1 MLSIPLAIW
10 SASCCCLVFISCCIK
25 IDDWGHF
32 RVSLFFTHIWRRTI
46 MLISLS
52 VFLDDKG
59 VNKTQRTRQ
68 PKVYTIINIKLTI
81 LTALCRSAWSEEKD
95 ANKKN
100 QSEIEKL
107 LKVDITWVKAGWVII
122 KCCFMDYLIF
132 YSSFIKLIIQFLS
145 LHLISFQD
153 PALKFDV
160 DDFW

>member
-1 MLSIPLAIW
+1 
-10 SASCCCLVFISCCIK
+10 
-25 IDDWGHF
+25 
-32 RVSLFFTHIWRRTI
+32 

-81 LTALCRSAWSEEKD
+81 LTASCRSAWSEEKD

-107 LKVDITWVKAGWVII
+107 LKVDIT
-122 KCCFMDYLIF
+122 
-132 YSSFIKLIIQFLS
+132 
-145 LHLISFQD
+145 
-153 PALKFDV
+153 
-160 DDFW
+160 

>member
-1 MLSIPLAIW
+1 M
-10 SASCCCLVFISCCIK
+10 
-25 IDDWGHF
+25 
-32 RVSLFFTHIWRRTI
+32 
-46 MLISLS
+46 
-52 VFLDDKG
+52 
-59 VNKTQRTRQ
+59 
-68 PKVYTIINIKLTI
+68 
-81 LTALCRSAWSEEKD
+81 LTALCRNAWSEEKD

-107 LKVDITWVKAGWVII
+107 LKVDITWVEAGWVII